1 MNTDAPRTPMRHE
14 RRCAMNTD
22 AMSHRRAVA
31 CVRSATVLALSLA
44 AGAGCHIPPQHDV
57 EEYRKVL
64 DASVPPIE
72 EPEREQSLSVQQAMA
87 IANQHNEQL
96 GLGGENYVQ
105 ALIDKNRAAAAFLPT
120 ISLQP
125 SYTIADR
132 PNNFSPTP
140 SIANAGAFVARGDTI
155 QRLEVPVVGS
165 MNVFRGMGDVADL
178 RAAEAVIAQR
188 RELLLDLQ
196 ATVMLNVAQT
206 YYSVLRSER
215 SSDVLRNSLK
225 VQEARLADVEQQLR
239 NGLAT
244 RLTVAQ
250 TRAQVDATRVLLLQS
265 VSDGANGRH
274 VLAQLVGL
282 PAVENPLSETVVTP
296 ENLDEEAE
304 FERIALD
311 ERADL
316 RAARSGVDAAK
327 HLVDA
332 AIAEYY
338 PSVSLNVSGFLYREL
353 YADGSKWAAILSANL
368 PLFSAGV
375 IEADVRTAW
384 SMLRQAALD
393 ESAVRR
399 AALRDV
405 QVAYENLVTSRRRIV
420 ELEDEVAAADE
431 AYQQAQSAYKNGLAI
446 NLDVLNAQDQ
456 LLNAQ
461 LQLTGAR
468 FDRDVFYLDLVRA
481 TGRLAHGVVPDA
493 EQPGAQAEAQPG
505 AGDAAPR

>member
-1 MNTDAPRTPMRHE
+1 MNARRRSRAP
-14 RRCAMNTD
+14 AL
-22 AMSHRRAVA
+22 AFA
-31 CVRSATVLALSLA
+31 SALIAI
-44 AGAGCHIPPQHDV
+44 AGCHTPPDRDV

-64 DASVPPIE
+64 DSSVAAVA
-72 EPEREQSLSVQQAMA
+72 EPALDQTLTVQQAMA
-87 IANQHNEQL
+87 MANQHNEQL
-96 GLGGENYVQ
+96 ALGGESYVQ

-120 ISLQP
+120 LSLQP

-132 PNNFSPTP
+132 PNGFTPAP
-140 SIANAGAFVARGDTI
+140 SIAGAGAFVVRGDTI
-155 QRLEVPVVGS
+155 QRVEVPVVGS

-188 RELLLDLQ
+188 RDLLLDLQ

-206 YYSVLRSER
+206 YYQVLRAEQSTE
-215 SSDVLRNSLK
+215 VLRHSLEL
-225 VQEARLADVEQQLR
+225 QEARLADVEQQLR

-250 TRAQVDATRVLLLQS
+250 TRAQVDATRVSLLQA

-274 VLAQLVGL
+274 VLAQLIGIPLV
-282 PAVENPLSETVVTP
+282 PNPLEATVVTP
-296 ENLDEEAE
+296 GDLGDVDEYERTALAE
-304 FERIALD
+304 RP
-311 ERADL
+311 DL
-316 RAARSGVDAAK
+316 SAARAGIEASQ

-353 YADGSKWAAILSANL
+353 YADGSKWDAILSANL
-368 PLFSAGV
+368 PIFSAGV

-384 SMLRQAALD
+384 SRLRQSALD
-393 ESAVRR
+393 ESAMRR
-399 AALRDV
+399 QALRDV
-405 QVAYENLVTSRRRIV
+405 QVAYENLVTSRKRIT

-456 LLNAQ
+456 LLNAE
-461 LQLTGAR
+461 LGLTGAR

-481 TGRLAHGVVPDA
+481 TGGLAHGLRTDSSS
-493 EQPGAQAEAQPG
+493 GADRGGE
-505 AGDAAPR
+505 APR

>member
-1 MNTDAPRTPMRHE
+1 MNERERTACAARGGAADTLARGAIATGPR
-14 RRCAMNTD
+14 
-22 AMSHRRAVA
+22 
-31 CVRSATVLALSLA
+31 ALSRSIAVSLLVTL
-44 AGAGCHIPPQHDV
+44 GCQAPPDHDV
-57 EEYRKVL
+57 DEYRKVL
-64 DASVPPIE
+64 DAAVAAVE
-72 EPEREQSLSVQQAMA
+72 EPELDQPLSVQQAMA

-96 GLGGENYVQ
+96 ALGGENYVQ
-105 ALIDKNRAAAAFLPT
+105 ALIDKNRAASNFLPT

-132 PNNFSPTP
+132 PNNFTPTP
-140 SIANAGAFVARGDTI
+140 SIAGAGAFVERGSTI

-188 RELLLDLQ
+188 RDLLLDLQ

-206 YYSVLRSER
+206 YYQVLRAER
-215 SSDVLRNSLK
+215 STDVLRNSLAL
-225 VQEARLADVEQQLR
+225 QEARLADVEQQLR

-250 TRAQVDATRVLLLQS
+250 TRAQVDSTRVSLLQS
-265 VSDGANGRH
+265 ASDGQNGRY
-274 VLAQLVGL
+274 VLAQLMGVPL
-282 PAVENPLSETVVTP
+282 VPNPFRETVVAPTD
-296 ENLDEEAE
+296 LDSIDEY
-304 FERIALD
+304 ERTALS
-311 ERADL
+311 ERPDL
-316 RAARSGVDAAK
+316 TAAREGIGAAQ

-353 YADGSKWAAILSANL
+353 YADGSKWDAILSANV
-368 PLFSAGV
+368 PIFSAGV
-375 IEADVRTAW
+375 IEANVRTAW
-384 SMLRQAALD
+384 SALRQAALD
-393 ESAVRR
+393 ESAMRR
-399 AALRDV
+399 QAMRDV
-405 QVAYENLVTSRRRIV
+405 QVAYENLVTSRKRIV

-431 AYQQAQSAYKNGLAI
+431 ALQQAQSAYRNGLAI

-481 TGRLAHGVVPDA
+481 TGGLAHGLRPGADAGEGVVP
-493 EQPGAQAEAQPG
+493 
-505 AGDAAPR
+505 APN